1 MSLPPE
7 FISAL
12 KTAIGAPYVLTDAAD
27 LIAYNTEW
35 RGMFPGHSPV
45 VARPET
51 TKEVSEIVK
60 LCAARGV
67 PIVPQG
73 GNTGLVG
80 GQVSDDPRSLLL
92 SLSRM
97 NNIRAI
103 DAEGFSMIAEA
114 GVTITQAQIAA
125 EKAQRL
131 FALSLASE
139 GSCQIGGT
147 VSTNAGG
154 MNALLYG
161 VMRQMVFGLEVV
173 LADGTLWNGLRQLRK
188 DNSGYDM
195 KQVFIGA
202 EGTLGI
208 VTAAALKLFP
218 LPGTIETA
226 FIATATTQSAL
237 SLVNL
242 LQDRF
247 PQQLS
252 RCELLPEQGLAMV
265 LKNVE
270 NTRRPL
276 SEQAPWYVIIEL
288 VAGLNNDLRTPL
300 EACLTD
306 AFERGFASDA
316 ALADSRQQR
325 ADFWVL
331 REAMSEAQRGEGGS
345 IKCDVSVPLAKIPD
359 FLDSAAP
366 LVEKLCPGARPV
378 PFGHLGDGNI
388 HYDICQPVGMDKNAY
403 LARWDEISDALHAL
417 VIGLHGSIA
426 AEHGVGALKPDK
438 IAATKSAAELSMMRT
453 LKTAFDPHNIM
464 NPGKILRA
472 R

>member
-1 MSLPPE
+1 MSLSPD
-7 FISAL
+7 FIQAL
-12 KTAIGAPYVLTDAAD
+12 KSAIGAPYVLTEPSD
-27 LIAYNTEW
+27 LVAYNTEW

-45 VARPET
+45 VARPAT
-51 TKEVSEIVK
+51 TQEVSQIVK
-60 LCAARGV
+60 LCASHRV

-80 GQVSDDPRSLLL
+80 GQVSADPHSLLV

-97 NNIRAI
+97 STIRAI
-103 DAEGFSMIAEA
+103 DADGFSMIAEA
-114 GVTITQAQIAA
+114 GVTITQAQLAA
-125 EKAQRL
+125 EKAGRL

-173 LADGTLWNGLRQLRK
+173 LADGTIWDGLRALRK

-195 KQVFIGA
+195 KHVFIGA

-226 FIATATTQSAL
+226 FIATPTTQSAL
-237 SLVNL
+237 ALVNL

-252 RCELLPEQGLAMV
+252 RCELMPEQGLAMV

-276 SEQAPWYVIIEL
+276 SEHAPWYVIIEL
-288 VAGLNNDLRTPL
+288 VAGQNNDLRQPL
-300 EACLTD
+300 ETCLSTG
-306 AFERGFASDA
+306 FERNIVSDA
-316 ALADSRQQR
+316 AIADSRQQR

-331 REAMSEAQRGEGGS
+331 REAMSEAQRSEGGS
-345 IKCDVSVPLAKIPD
+345 IKCDVSVPLAKIPE
-359 FLDSAAP
+359 FLDTAEP
-366 LVEKLCPGARPV
+366 LVEKICPGARCV

-388 HYDICQPVGMDKNAY
+388 HYDICQPAGMDKQAY
-403 LARWDEISDALHAL
+403 LSRWDEISDAVHGL
-417 VIGLHGSIA
+417 VMNLHGSIA

-438 IAATKSAAELSMMRT
+438 IASTKSAVEIAMMRT
-453 LKTAFDPHNIM
+453 LKAAFDPNNIM

-472 R
+472 D